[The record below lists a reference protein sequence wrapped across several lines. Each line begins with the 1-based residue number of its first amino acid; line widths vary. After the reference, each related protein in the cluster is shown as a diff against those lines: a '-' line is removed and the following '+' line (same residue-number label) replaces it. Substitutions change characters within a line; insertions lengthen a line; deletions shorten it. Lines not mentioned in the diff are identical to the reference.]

1 MALVVVIICLLLGI
15 ISIYFSIKKDKVS
28 HNDVHDFM
36 GNEENYIK
44 CEYRKN
50 GSVIELWE
58 KDTRKDG
65 EFVHTGSIDI
75 TLNLIL
81 PLEKKAKT
89 TTLARLLKISHSIS
103 NGTFINN

>member
-15 ISIYFSIKKDKVS
+15 ISIYFSIRDKVS
-28 HNDVHDFM
+28 HNDAHDFM

-50 GSVIELWE
+50 GSIIELWE
-58 KDTRKDG
+58 KDTRKDE
-65 EFVHTGSIDI
+65 EFVHTGSIDVTI
-75 TLNLIL
+75 NLML

-103 NGTFINN
+103 NGTFIKN